1 MQWSAHCRQY
11 TASLSYVGCAVLGT
25 YSSVW
30 FEELS
35 LLVQSFTGASMSVF
49 AIRESHVYTTS
60 TVVHMCTVRVTVGC
74 KTPATMVYTY
84 NTYICIHILYVHTRY
99 ICVYVGC
106 RMLVVGARPYTT
118 QWRLRISFLSTS
130 SWRVAAMLT
139 LPHFQVHS
147 PSLPFP
153 CLPTT

>member
-1 MQWSAHCRQY
+1 MYIHVCMYVCVHSCCRVSSSSSRHQRIKHRRPQVSVPDGGQQECNGQPIVGSIQQVY
-11 TASLSYVGCAVLGT
+11 PTYVGCAVLGT

-49 AIRESHVYTTS
+49 AIRESYVYTTS

-84 NTYICIHILYVHTRY
+84 ICIHILYVLTA
-99 ICVYVGC
+99 IDTYVF
-106 RMLVVGARPYTT
+106 MLVAG
-118 QWRLRISFLSTS
+118 
-130 SWRVAAMLT
+130 
-139 LPHFQVHS
+139 
-147 PSLPFP
+147 
-153 CLPTT
+153 CL